1 MHCEKIFTD
10 HKRSLGQ
17 GHIFTPVCDSVHRGV
32 VSSPLHVGIHTS
44 PGIQPPGRHHP
55 GRHPP
60 GQTSPWAD
68 APRMLQDMVNK
79 RAVRILLKCII
90 VKNWDTKRL
99 LKKIYMWLF
108 FFFSC
113 NGKLIL
119 RTVLLWYIDLQF
131 IVGELSWLIDHVL
144 GFLVHT
150 LFLVALVLCKSDWP
164 PETSVILANWS
175 FYHT

>member
-1 MHCEKIFTD
+1 MRKYLPTTNEVWGKVIFLHLSVILFTGVWCLPHCM
-10 HKRSLGQ
+10 LGYTRPQ
-17 GHIFTPVCDSVHRGV
+17 AFNPQADTTRVD
-32 VSSPLHVGIHTS
+32 
-44 PGIQPPGRHHP
+44 PPPR
-55 GRHPP
+55 
-60 GQTSPWAD
+60 QTSPWAD

-79 RAVRILLKCII
+79 RAVRILLKCIL

-99 LKKIYMWLF
+99 LKKFYMWLF

-119 RTVLLWYIDLQF
+119 RIVLLWYIDLQF
-131 IVGELSWLIDHVL
+131 IVGELRRLIDHVL

-175 FYHT
+175 FYHA